1 MEIEDTRTPE
11 IQILSHSSGSMN
23 MKGYISPKLTLS
35 PSICR
40 EANWEVVWSAKG
52 RKYEELLSKHKSG
65 NSLDIF
71 PEVRSLGQ
79 KADPFLI
86 YTAFHSGC
94 TSLHSHQQCKRVSF
108 PLHPGQHLLFVD
120 LLMRVILTGVR
131 WYLIL
136 VLIYISLMISDVEHL
151 FICLLT
157 ICMSSLEKCLFRS
170 CAHFLIE
177 LFVLGV

>member
-120 LLMRVILTGVR
+120 LLLRAILTDVM
-131 WYLIL
+131 WYLIV
-136 VLIYISLMISDVEHL
+136 VLIFILWWLVTLSIV
-151 FICLLT
+151 FICLLA
-157 ICMSSLEKCLFRS
+157 ICLSSLGKCLFKYF
-170 CAHFLIE
+170 AHF
-177 LFVLGV
+177 